1 MVLLFMNKSLLI
13 IILATNALK
22 KQDHL
27 GFLDRMNVAPK
38 LNNSF

>member
-22 KQDHL
+22 NKII
-27 GFLDRMNVAPK
+27 LDRMNVAPK
-38 LNNSF
+38 FNNSF